1 MANSFD
7 ALYPE
12 NWKDI
17 IQDYLNKML
26 VGMDISNVKCEA
38 YLKDG
43 DQVNFPYVNDVRV
56 QSYTPGT
63 DLTIDDYTA
72 TQNSLIVNQSKAATV
87 RIDPQEKKQAKAN
100 YGMELARQSAYQVA
114 NNMDQG
120 IFSEMS
126 TGAGNTISAGT
137 LSLSNIYSYL
147 AQAKA
152 QLTRNNATDDKLFA
166 VLCPEAM
173 SLLEQSFVANGFN
186 MADSVLQNGKVG
198 QAAGFNLYVSNNL
211 PTTQTLSVATNPTA
225 GDTLTVAGVTFTF
238 VANGTAAAAG
248 DISIGGNAAATQAII
263 KNAINGAGTPGAS
276 TYIDV
281 STENRRNLQNAQVA
295 SATFSGN
302 ASVVTAYG
310 RIAGSETF
318 TDATDGWNTEVT
330 QILTG
335 RMGALSMAVQMKPE
349 LYIRPEPKQIG
360 ENYITH
366 TLWGVKLFVRDQ
378 KRVVKVTHNL

>member
-198 QAAGFNLYVSNNL
+198 QAAGFDLYVSNNL

-238 VANGTAAAAG
+238 VANGTATAAG
-248 DISIGGNAAATQAII
+248 DISIGANAAATQAII

>member
-26 VGMDISNVKCEA
+26 VGMDIANVKCEA

-43 DQVNFPYVNDVRV
+43 DQVNFPYVNDVRI

-100 YGMELARQSAYQVA
+100 YGIQLARQSAYQLM

-120 IFSEMS
+120 LFSEMS
-126 TGAGNTISAGT
+126 SYAGNTIAAGT
-137 LSLSNIYSYL
+137 LSLSNIYTYL
-147 AQAKA
+147 SQAKA
-152 QLTRNNATDDKLFA
+152 QLTRNNATDDTLFA

-173 SLLEQSFVANGFN
+173 ALLEQNFVANGFN
-186 MADSVLQNGKVG
+186 MADSVLKNGKVG
-198 QAAGFNLYVSNNL
+198 QAAGFELYVSNNL
-211 PTTQTLSVATNPTA
+211 PTTQTLTVATNPTA
-225 GDTLTVAGVTFTF
+225 ADTLTVAGVVFTF

-248 DISIGGNAAATQAII
+248 DISIGANAAATQAII

-276 TYIDV
+276 TYIEV
-281 STENRRNLQNAQVA
+281 STEDRRTLQNAQIA

-302 ASVVTAYG
+302 ASVITGFG
-310 RIAGSETF
+310 RIAGSDTF
-318 TDATDGWNTEVT
+318 TAAADGYGTESS

-335 RMGALSMAVQMKPE
+335 RMGAVSMAVQMKPE

-366 TLWGVKLFVRDQ
+366 TLWGVKLFFRDK